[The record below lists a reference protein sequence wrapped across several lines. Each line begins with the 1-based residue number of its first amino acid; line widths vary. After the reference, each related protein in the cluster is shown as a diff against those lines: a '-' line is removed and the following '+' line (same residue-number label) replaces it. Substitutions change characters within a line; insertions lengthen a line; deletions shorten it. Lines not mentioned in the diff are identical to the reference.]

1 MSGVAR
7 GFASIGLFNPKND
20 LNVGGALR
28 AAACY
33 GASMIAVQ
41 GARYKRART
50 DTMEAWRHIPVIHA
64 EDLIAAIPLG
74 AVPVAIEFIQSARSL
89 TNYTHPGSAFY
100 IFGPEDGS
108 LSKSVLA
115 SCRDVV
121 YVPTQYCMNLA
132 ATVNVVLYDRL
143 MKRGQL

>member
-1 MSGVAR
+1 MSGGAR

-28 AAACY
+28 AASCY
-33 GASMIAVQ
+33 GASLIVIQ
-41 GARYKRART
+41 GARHKKSRT
-50 DTMEAWRHIPVIHA
+50 DTMDTWKHTPLVHSENLIDSIPFG
-64 EDLIAAIPLG
+64 AI
-74 AVPVAIEFIQSARSL
+74 PVAIEFIQSARSL
-89 TNYTHPGSAFY
+89 TTYTHPESAFY

-108 LSKSVLA
+108 VSKSVLA

-121 YVPTQYCMNLA
+121 YVPTEYCMNLA

-143 MKRGQL
+143 MKRGRP